1 MSVPRAEPLQAF
13 LGGAPPTLAR
23 SDYEHAV
30 RPQRL
35 EQRILRIAR
44 EVDHDLLGPDTA
56 GHLPGLL
63 PKDAQG
69 NLRMPQV
76 ERKRHA
82 LHPQDADSG
91 RYLGGQFLRFLQRQ
105 PGELGSGVGNHDVQ
119 QIGSGDRFSPLRPR
133 TGLTTGLELYKV
145 RRLAE
150 LQHGRVWVADGPGDE
165 ARFGFA
171 LPLAHHAGR

>member
-1 MSVPRAEPLQAF
+1 MAQDSAKKPTAIRTKTKSAIIFLPVVNHCHLMSVPRAEPLQAF

-63 PKDAQG
+63 QKDAQG
-69 NLRMPQV
+69 NLRMPQI
-76 ERKRHA
+76 ERKRYA
-82 LHPQDADSG
+82 LHSQDADYG
-91 RYLGGQFLRFLQRQ
+91 RYHGGDVLSFLQAE
-105 PGELGSGVGNHDVQ
+105 PGELASGV
-119 QIGSGDRFSPLRPR
+119 S
-133 TGLTTGLELYKV
+133 
-145 RRLAE
+145 
-150 LQHGRVWVADGPGDE
+150 
-165 ARFGFA
+165 
-171 LPLAHHAGR
+171 